1 MPKTYNN
8 LYPQIIAFDNLLA
21 AYERARHSK
30 QQTAEMHAFHFDLE
44 QNLWALHEDLR
55 DGNYRPGAYHSFYI
69 YEPKKRKVSAAPF
82 RDRIV
87 HHALCAVIQ
96 PLFERKFIHDSYANR
111 VGKGTHRALDRA
123 HDWVRRYPYVLK
135 ADILKFFP
143 SVDHHALAAI
153 LRRTIACPPT
163 LTLCQRILDSGAGIL
178 ADEYPMQWFPGDD
191 LLTPLERVR
200 GLPIGNLTSQFWANV
215 LLNELDHFV
224 KEQLQRKAYL
234 RYVDDFLIFGQDKA
248 ELWAVCDHIAHYLTR
263 LRLSLHPRKSHVM
276 PAATGVPF
284 LGFRLYPTHRRL
296 LSDGLR
302 RARRRLR
309 RQRQAMARGEL
320 SPEAF
325 RRSLASWIGHVGHG
339 DTYQLRRLLL
349 TSVVWRIGASPE
361 HTGNPPERDE
371 AIAYF

>member
-1 MPKTYNN
+1 MPKTYKN
-8 LYPQIIAFDNLLA
+8 LYPQIIEFDNLLA
-21 AYERARHSK
+21 AYERARRGK
-30 QQTAEMHAFHFDLE
+30 QQTAEMYAFHFDLE
-44 QNLWALHEDLR
+44 QNLWALHEELR
-55 DGNYRPGAYHSFYI
+55 DGDYQPGAYHSFYI
-69 YEPKKRKVSAAPF
+69 YEPKRRKVSAAPF

-96 PLFERKFIHDSYANR
+96 PFFERKFIHDSYANR
-111 VGKGTHRALDRA
+111 VDKGTHRALDRA

-143 SVDHHALAAI
+143 SVDHQALAAI

-178 ADEYPMQWFPGDD
+178 TDEYPLQWFPGDD
-191 LLTPLERVR
+191 LFTPLERAR

-224 KEQLQRKAYL
+224 KETRQRQAYL
-234 RYVDDFLIFGQDKA
+234 RYVDDFLIFGRDKA
-248 ELWAVCDHIAHYLTR
+248 ELWEVRDAIGDYLAW
-263 LRLSLHPRKSHVM
+263 LRLSLHPRKCHVM
-276 PAATGVPF
+276 PTASGVPF

-309 RQRQAMARGEL
+309 GQRQAMARGEL
-320 SPEAF
+320 SPEDF

-339 DTYQLRRLLL
+339 DTYHLRRLLL
-349 TSVVWRIGASPE
+349 TSVVWRIGHPAAPPDDPP
-361 HTGNPPERDE
+361 GN
-371 AIAYF
+371 I